1 MFCKMS
7 TEVRQLEIKYIELAS
22 RVDLSHVKNMK
33 LNLGLIRYSS
43 VEPLSS
49 LFSYIV
55 IFIFEYIQAR

>member
-1 MFCKMS
+1 MS

-22 RVDLSHVKNMK
+22 RVDLCHVNMK
-33 LNLGLIRYSS
+33 LNLGLLRYSS